1 MAEARQDGPRF
12 LYERDAAT
20 TDVTASVDVADL
32 LTRLAEQTEALAEA
46 RVRQKYAEAALK
58 RKTREMEEE
67 RKAHSQT
74 RQRLETDCRELE
86 AECNEVTAEC
96 RDLQA
101 EAARER
107 KARAV
112 VEADLKR
119 AQDEVAALQ
128 HQAKVA
134 WAQLQQGGSQAEHRP
149 WWARLGS

>member
-20 TDVTASVDVADL
+20 ADITASVDVADL

-46 RVRQKYAEAALK
+46 RVRQKHAEAELK
-58 RKTREMEEE
+58 RKSREMDAE

-74 RQRLETDCRELE
+74 RQQLETDCRELE

-101 EAARER
+101 VAAGER
-107 KARAV
+107 KARAG
-112 VEADLKR
+112 VEAELKR
-119 AQDEVAALQ
+119 AEDRAAALQ
-128 HQAKVA
+128 VA
-134 WAQLQQGGSQAEHRP
+134 WAQLQQGGSQAEQRP